1 MLAQEVVDY
10 NAMHDLIVA
19 LLELYESNKSLWKE
33 RSGRTH
39 SSIQSRSM
47 PCWPRNPTKRIS
59 NTSREYLGI

>member
-33 RSGRTH
+33 RSGRNH
-39 SSIQSRSM
+39 CSIQSRSM
-47 PCWPRNPTKRIS
+47 PC
-59 NTSREYLGI
+59 